1 MASVSQKER
10 CDFLKNRTKRIIMSA
25 AGVGVCGISVGLFK
39 HAALGVDPFQSLMS
53 GLDAVI
59 PIRFGALY
67 VLVNLVLLVVSLLA
81 DRKKIGLAT
90 IINLLFLGYIAEYS
104 QKFFERIFPSPDI
117 IGRFLLL
124 VMAVIIMC
132 LASSFY
138 FTANLGVS
146 TYDAVTLIWSERQSR
161 IPFSVCRIIGDVTCV
176 VLGAGL
182 CYAAG
187 FSVYQIF
194 EVVGIGTIITAFFM
208 GPLISFF
215 NRKVAEPILQ

>member
-117 IGRFLLL
+117 IG
-124 VMAVIIMC
+124 
-132 LASSFY
+132 
-138 FTANLGVS
+138 
-146 TYDAVTLIWSERQSR
+146 
-161 IPFSVCRIIGDVTCV
+161 
-176 VLGAGL
+176 
-182 CYAAG
+182 G
-187 FSVYQIF
+187 FSCW
-194 EVVGIGTIITAFFM
+194 
-208 GPLISFF
+208 
-215 NRKVAEPILQ
+215 

>member
-1 MASVSQKER
+1 
-10 CDFLKNRTKRIIMSA
+10 MSA

-124 VMAVIIMC
+124 VIYHYVPGFVI
-132 LASSFY
+132 LFY
-138 FTANLGVS
+138 SKSWRFHVRCCNINLVRAPEQNPFFRLQDHWRCDVCCS
-146 TYDAVTLIWSERQSR
+146 WSR
-161 IPFSVCRIIGDVTCV
+161 PLLCCRIFRLSD
-176 VLGAGL
+176 L
-182 CYAAG
+182 
-187 FSVYQIF
+187 
-194 EVVGIGTIITAFFM
+194 
-208 GPLISFF
+208 
-215 NRKVAEPILQ
+215 

>member
-1 MASVSQKER
+1 
-10 CDFLKNRTKRIIMSA
+10 MSA

-146 TYDAVTLIWSERQSR
+146 TYDAVTLIWSEHQSR

-182 CYAAG
+182 CYTAG

>member
-104 QKFFERIFPSPDI
+104 QKFFERIFPS
-117 IGRFLLL
+117 RSQRKRVFL
-124 VMAVIIMC
+124 
-132 LASSFY
+132 
-138 FTANLGVS
+138 
-146 TYDAVTLIWSERQSR
+146 W
-161 IPFSVCRIIGDVTCV
+161 
-176 VLGAGL
+176 
-182 CYAAG
+182 
-187 FSVYQIF
+187 
-194 EVVGIGTIITAFFM
+194 
-208 GPLISFF
+208 
-215 NRKVAEPILQ
+215 

>member
-1 MASVSQKER
+1 
-10 CDFLKNRTKRIIMSA
+10 MSA
-25 AGVGVCGISVGLFK
+25 AGVIVCGISVGLFK

-59 PIRFGALY
+59 PIHFGTLY
-67 VLVNLVLLVVSLLA
+67 VIVNLLLLVVSLLA

-90 IINLLFLGYIAEYS
+90 VINLLLLGYIAEYS
-104 QKFFERIFPSPDI
+104 QKLFEQIFPSPSL
-117 IGRFLLL
+117 IGRVVLL
-124 VMAVIIMC
+124 MIAVVVMC

-146 TYDAVTLIWSERQSR
+146 TYDAVTLIWSERQNR
-161 IPFSVCRIIGDVTCV
+161 IPFSVCRIIGDVMCV
-176 VLGAGL
+176 LLGAGL

-187 FSVYQIF
+187 FTIYQIF

-215 NRKVAEPILQ
+215 NRKVAEPFSR

>member
-1 MASVSQKER
+1 MASVSRKER

-176 VLGAGL
+176 VLGASL

-187 FSVYQIF
+187 FSIYQIF

>member
-1 MASVSQKER
+1 
-10 CDFLKNRTKRIIMSA
+10 MSA

-104 QKFFERIFPSPDI
+104 QKLFERIFPSPDI
-117 IGRFLLL
+117 IGRFFLL
-124 VMAVIIMC
+124 VIAVIIMC

-182 CYAAG
+182 CYTAG
-187 FSVYQIF
+187 FSVCQIF